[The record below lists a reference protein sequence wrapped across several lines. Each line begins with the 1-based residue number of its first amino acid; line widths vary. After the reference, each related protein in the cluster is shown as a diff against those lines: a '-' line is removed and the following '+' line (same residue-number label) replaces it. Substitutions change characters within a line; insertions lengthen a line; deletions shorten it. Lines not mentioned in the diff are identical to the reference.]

1 MKDIR
6 ISKKN
11 IEKLKKY
18 LEHGKNIKPA
28 DVRVANNSNRAQAD
42 K

>member
-18 LEHGKNIKPA
+18 LENGKNIKPA
-28 DVRVANNSNRAQAD
+28 HERAVNNSNRAQAD